1 MDLLKRGHELQKSS
15 RRKHLGEPSPIAAVS
30 VLVTHLHMT
39 LSQQIEMQISMCKMR
54 KGRGGAYSRDGVS
67 IEVVAARS
75 DTYDKLLERGCKA
88 LQISGRSTLSL
99 FTLAGAVIICDDRDN
114 ESNWSLG
121 EYLRR
126 VRRSPSE
133 LKLGIGPK
141 PVSYLVFC

>member
-15 RRKHLGEPSPIAAVS
+15 RRKHLGEPLPIAAVS

-54 KGRGGAYSRDGVS
+54 RKGRGGAYSRDGVS
-67 IEVVAARS
+67 IEVVADRS
-75 DTYDKLLERGCKA
+75 DTYDKLLERA
-88 LQISGRSTLSL
+88 LQISERRSTLSL